1 MNVQSLHRRQA
12 LVALLALLVLVIA
25 LAGPALARVS
35 AYDDEE
41 KGGFRRNPYVMPYV
55 IAVGLTGLVL
65 WVTLRSSRRQPV

>member
-35 AYDDEE
+35 AYDDED
-41 KGGFRRNPYVMPYV
+41 KSGSRANPYVTPYV
-55 IAVGLTGLVL
+55 IAITLTGLVL
-65 WVTLRSSRRQPV
+65 WVALRSSRRQPV